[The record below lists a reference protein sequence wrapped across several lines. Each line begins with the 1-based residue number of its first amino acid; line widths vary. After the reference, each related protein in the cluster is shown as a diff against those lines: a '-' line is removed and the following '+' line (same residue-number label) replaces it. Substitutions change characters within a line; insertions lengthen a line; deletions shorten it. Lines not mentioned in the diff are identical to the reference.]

1 MNAERLE
8 RERKGHSI
16 KVKLARKLRRETTMT
31 LQWIAEN
38 LCMGTWTYVS
48 NLLRP
53 KAVPPESVKDKD

>member
-1 MNAERLE
+1 MGEARLQSERM
-8 RERKGHSI
+8 GHPM
-16 KVKLARKLRRETTMT
+16 KVKLAHKLRRETTMT

-53 KAVPPESVKDKD
+53 KVMPSKGVKDKA